1 LSDNNLTP
9 ALSPRNIS
17 ADKTTVA
24 TYVSNID
31 SLLATLLTNQKTI
44 KNFKDN
50 QNNSPYSLRSAQ
62 ILVEQQQT
70 ALVQAKDKLKDYY
83 LYAPFSGELS
93 QIEVSVGDDISA
105 GTTIGV
111 LVTDEKIAEIT
122 LNEIDLA
129 KVQLGDTAI

>member
-1 LSDNNLTP
+1 LTP